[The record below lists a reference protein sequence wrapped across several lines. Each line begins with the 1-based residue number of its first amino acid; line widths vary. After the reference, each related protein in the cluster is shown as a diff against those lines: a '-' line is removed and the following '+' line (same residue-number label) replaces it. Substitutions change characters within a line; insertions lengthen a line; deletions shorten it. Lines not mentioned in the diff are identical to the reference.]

1 MAVTPEVI
9 RLIRMGMAFI
19 HSRTNGQLNKQVTRY
34 PNMFAMM
41 FGYLDS
47 AKTEAVKN
55 NALMNDKV
63 RKITTPYMRFYEL
76 AALAEIGQQTYVTK
90 EIKDYWGGML
100 QEGATTFWEQ
110 YYPDEEGAARYAMYG
125 PVWQKPVSCL
135 GCQSIVFDR
144 QVLSRCKAN
153 QARVFR
159 IHRRTGVGWF
169 AVDRRKGTDT
179 AR

>member
-9 RLIRMGMAFI
+9 KLMRMGMAFI

-76 AALAEIGQQTYVTK
+76 AALAEIEQQTYVTK
-90 EIKDYWGGML
+90 EIKGLWGRHASGRCH
-100 QEGATTFWEQ
+100 
-110 YYPDEEGAARYAMYG
+110 Y
-125 PVWQKPVSCL
+125 VL
-135 GCQSIVFDR
+135 GT
-144 QVLSRCKAN
+144 VLS
-153 QARVFR
+153 
-159 IHRRTGVGWF
+159 G
-169 AVDRRKGTDT
+169 
-179 AR
+179 